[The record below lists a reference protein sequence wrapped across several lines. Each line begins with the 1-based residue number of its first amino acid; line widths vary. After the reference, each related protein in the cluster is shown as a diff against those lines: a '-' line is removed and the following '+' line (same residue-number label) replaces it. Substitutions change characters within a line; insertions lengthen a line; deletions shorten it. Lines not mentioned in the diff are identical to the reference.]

1 MTISRKS
8 FLFFALLLH
17 LANVTGNFI
26 SFDWIDEHLRK
37 HISNLDYPLL
47 PNTHTHR
54 HTIQHP
60 QSLHEIK
67 YSRIMISTARLRFP
81 CLSWIDAQGKDEQTS
96 IKKFDV
102 KNFDVFSSFF
112 FLFSF
117 CTTSSSLGQ
126 FNAIILIISVFL
138 VERKMWWEAGDGR
151 NGINIKPDKHHRHT
165 HTVTK
170 EHLRT
175 YAERILHERTCVN
188 SDFRSILSIYRRK
201 TEKRNILRSFILCL
215 PFKPHAHRRTHTH
228 SLSSE
233 LGLESLM
240 LSVVVF
246 SFKLRKRPRDRIEMK
261 SIE

>member
-1 MTISRKS
+1 
-8 FLFFALLLH
+8 
-17 LANVTGNFI
+17 
-26 SFDWIDEHLRK
+26 
-37 HISNLDYPLL
+37 
-47 PNTHTHR
+47 
-54 HTIQHP
+54 
-60 QSLHEIK
+60 
-67 YSRIMISTARLRFP
+67 MISTARLRFP
-81 CLSWIDAQGKDEQTS
+81 CLSWIDAQGRDEQTC

-102 KNFDVFSSFF
+102 KNFDVFPSFF
-112 FLFSF
+112 FLFSS

-151 NGINIKPDKHHRHT
+151 NGINIKPDKHHLCVIQTHT

-215 PFKPHAHRRTHTH
+215 PFKPHAHRRTYT
-228 SLSSE
+228 LLSE
-233 LGLESLM
+233 LGLGSLM

-246 SFKLRKRPRDRIEMK
+246 SFKLRKRPRDWIEMK